1 MVGFFSFYNI
11 FIVVVVVVPVDSL
24 KTGSNPLWARAVS
37 FLKAFGLRRAV
48 FNNFHNAMRFPRS
61 STCGKHFGGKTCELR
76 MNKNS
81 TECIPCMNM
90 QVCGFFFLSCEK
102 RWTIDAVDQNRPF
115 ICGFIH
121 NKTGTVEKT
130 VDKFNDFNGFL
141 QVFHR
146 NPKGASFCHG
156 KTVENLDFRPIIPL
170 SFPQLHV
177 LHIINRI
184 LHVAVD

>member
-1 MVGFFSFYNI
+1 
-11 FIVVVVVVPVDSL
+11 
-24 KTGSNPLWARAVS
+24 
-37 FLKAFGLRRAV
+37 
-48 FNNFHNAMRFPRS
+48 
-61 STCGKHFGGKTCELR
+61 
-76 MNKNS
+76 
-81 TECIPCMNM
+81 MNM